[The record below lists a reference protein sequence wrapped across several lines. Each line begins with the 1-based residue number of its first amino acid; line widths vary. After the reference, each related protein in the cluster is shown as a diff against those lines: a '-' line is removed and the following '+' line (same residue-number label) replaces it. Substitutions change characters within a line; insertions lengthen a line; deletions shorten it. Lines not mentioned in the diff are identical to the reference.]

1 VFNGKQET
9 SVPKFHAGLCQ
20 MWNGQLPPYEAAIIE
35 KDSVAKAVEAAKG
48 WAQNVERR
56 EALGL

>member
-1 VFNGKQET
+1 
-9 SVPKFHAGLCQ
+9 VPKFHAGLCQ